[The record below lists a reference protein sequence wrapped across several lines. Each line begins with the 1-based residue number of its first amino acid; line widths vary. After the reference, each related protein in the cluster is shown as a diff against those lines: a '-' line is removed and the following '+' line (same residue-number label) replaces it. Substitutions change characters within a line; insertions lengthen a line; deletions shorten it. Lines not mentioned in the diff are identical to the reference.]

1 MSPRRYRM
9 DARRAASDATRHRI
23 VAAAVKLHAEKGA
36 LATGWDEIAVAAGVS
51 RATVYHHFP
60 SLESLI
66 PACAQLAFDLIEV
79 PTPEAAARHF
89 ASLPGPDARLADFVI
104 ESCRCYAAG
113 AGWLRAAWRER
124 GVVPAMDAAVSRLQ
138 RGLGVLLDAAL
149 SGVEVG
155 VESRRVLVT
164 LLDFP
169 FWDGLDQAGVLRDRI
184 PVRVLELA
192 ESAIKAG
199 G

>member
-1 MSPRRYRM
+1 MESRL
-9 DARRAASDATRHRI
+9 AASEATRQRI
-23 VAAAVKLHAEKGA
+23 VAAAAGLHAEKGA

-60 SLESLI
+60 SLDVLI

-79 PTPEAAARHF
+79 PTPEAAARRF
-89 ASLPGPDARLADFVI
+89 SGLPSPEERLADFVV

-124 GVVPAMDAAVSRLQ
+124 SLVPGMEVAVSRLQ
-138 RGLGVLLDAAL
+138 RGLAVLLDAAL
-149 SGVEVG
+149 DGLEVG

-169 FWDGLDQAGVLRDRI
+169 FWDGLDQAGVLRERI
-184 PVRVLELA
+184 PDRMLDLA
-192 ESAIKAG
+192 LAAIKVG
-199 G
+199 R